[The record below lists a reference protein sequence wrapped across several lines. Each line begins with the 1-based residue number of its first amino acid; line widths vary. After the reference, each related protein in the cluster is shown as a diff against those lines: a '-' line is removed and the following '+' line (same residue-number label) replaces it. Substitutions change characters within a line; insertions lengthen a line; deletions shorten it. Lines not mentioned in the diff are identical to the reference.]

1 MPLRAKEIETEVM
14 VGSIMLGFV
23 ENKRRISDK
32 MDSFNNTKWPLGW
45 KAKIGLILPSQE
57 EGQTSYEYRSMCPEG
72 VITLETRVMGCSNIT
87 MDMLTRMREDAVY
100 GAELLAVSKPDV
112 ITYEPTAASFILGV
126 KGDQDFI
133 NEVQDKTGIKAT
145 TGASA
150 VSAALKCL
158 GIQKVLLCAR
168 TTEEITIKEVNYLE
182 EVGLKIGHHYSFGEE
197 ESNASLKRITPWELY
212 NKLVK
217 IYKQCTNIEGILV
230 TGGAYRTVEM
240 LDTLEKDIGVPVVT
254 TVAANMWRC
263 LQLAGV
269 KDPIN
274 GFGQLLARAR

>member
-1 MPLRAKEIETEVM
+1 
-14 VGSIMLGFV
+14 
-23 ENKRRISDK
+23 
-32 MDSFNNTKWPLGW
+32 MDNVSKWPLGW
-45 KAKIGLILPSQE
+45 KAKLGIILPSQE

-72 VITLETRVMGCSNIT
+72 VITLETRVMGCSSIT
-87 MDMLTRMREDAVY
+87 MDMLTRMRQDAVY
-100 GAELLAVSKPDV
+100 GAELLAVAKPDV

-150 VSAALKCL
+150 VSSALKFL

-269 KDPIN
+269 KDPVN
-274 GFGQLLARAR
+274 GFGQLLGRVR

>member
-1 MPLRAKEIETEVM
+1 MNDCI
-14 VGSIMLGFV
+14 
-23 ENKRRISDK
+23 
-32 MDSFNNTKWPLGW
+32 KWPLGW

-57 EGQTSYEYRSMCPEG
+57 EGQTSYEFRSMCPDG
-72 VITLETRVMGCSNIT
+72 VITLETRVMGCSNLT
-87 MDMLTRMREDAVY
+87 MDLLKKMRADAVY
-100 GAELLAVSKPDV
+100 GASLLAVAKPDV

-133 NEVQDKTGIKAT
+133 NEVQEKTGIKTT

-150 VSAALKCL
+150 VTAALKEL
-158 GIQKVLLCAR
+158 GVKNVLLCAR

-182 EVGLKIGHHYSFGEE
+182 EVGFKICHHYSFGEE
-197 ESNASLKRITPWELY
+197 VSNESLKRMTPWELY
-212 NKLVK
+212 TKLVQV
-217 IYKQCTNIEGILV
+217 YKQCTNIEGILV

-240 LDTLEKDIGVPVVT
+240 LATLEKNIGIPVVS

-269 KDPIN
+269 TEPVN
-274 GFGQLLARAR
+274 GFGQLLERDR

>member
-1 MPLRAKEIETEVM
+1 
-14 VGSIMLGFV
+14 
-23 ENKRRISDK
+23 
-32 MDSFNNTKWPLGW
+32 MDNFNNSKWPLGW
-45 KAKIGLILPSQE
+45 RAKLGIILPSQE

-87 MDMLTRMREDAVY
+87 MDMLTRMRQDAVY
-100 GAELLAVSKPDV
+100 GAELLAVARPDV

-126 KGDQDFI
+126 KGVQDYI
-133 NEVQDKTGIKAT
+133 NEVQEKTGVKTT

-150 VSAALKCL
+150 VSAALKFL
-158 GIQKVLLCAR
+158 GIQKVLLCSR
-168 TTEEITIKEVNYLE
+168 TTEEITLKEADYLKEV
-182 EVGLKIGHHYSFGEE
+182 GFTISHHYSFGEE

-217 IYKQCTNIEGILV
+217 VYKGCTNIEGILV

-269 KDPIN
+269 KDPVY
-274 GFGQLLARAR
+274 GFGQLLGRAR